1 LKSPQIPQP
10 KIHPSALVA
19 PGAHVYGD
27 VTLDSEVFVL
37 FGAVVRAELDRV
49 VVGSQTNIQDNC
61 VFHCDE
67 GIPALVGSRVT
78 VGHSAVVHGATVGDR
93 ALIGIGAKAL
103 NGSEVGEG
111 AWLASGSVLP
121 EGKTAPPWTLTM
133 GIPAKPVRDLTE
145 EEIAHADAGV
155 DHYLEL
161 LARYREIFA

>member
-1 LKSPQIPQP
+1 MRSPRTPEP

-37 FGAVVRAELDRV
+37 FGAVVRAELDQI
-49 VVGSQTNIQDNC
+49 VVGAQTNIQDNC

-67 GIPALVGSRVT
+67 DIPAIVGSRVT

-121 EGKTAPPWTLTM
+121 EGKTIPPWTLAI
-133 GIPAKPVRDLTE
+133 GIPAKPVRELTE
-145 EEIAHADAGV
+145 EEVAHADEGV